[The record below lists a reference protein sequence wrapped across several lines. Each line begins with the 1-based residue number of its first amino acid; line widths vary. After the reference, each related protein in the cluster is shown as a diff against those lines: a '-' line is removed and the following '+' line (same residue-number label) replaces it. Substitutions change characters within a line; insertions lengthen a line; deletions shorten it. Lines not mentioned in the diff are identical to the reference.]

1 MKHTKPTLG
10 DIWTTTELFKWYL
23 DKQEQDT
30 NPSRFLAKLEK
41 ALKGEVYFFKGPG
54 IATLA
59 IHKDKADTIFNES
72 NLKQN
77 YHEDLDLATAANSI
91 LKEVKTL
98 PHIDKDYPLLD
109 EDMLADLCSPTL
121 EELLILILPNLAD
134 IKKYCIN
141 KQYDYDNS

>member
-10 DIWTTTELFKWYL
+10 DISTTTELFKWYL
-23 DKQEQDT
+23 VKQEQDT

-41 ALKGEVYFFKGPG
+41 ALKGEVYFFKGCG

-72 NLKQN
+72 SLQQN

-98 PHIDKDYPLLD
+98 PHIDKDCPLLD
-109 EDMLADLCSPTL
+109 NDMLADLCCSTL
-121 EELLILILPNLAD
+121 EELFILILPNLAD
-134 IKKYCIN
+134 KKNIAL
-141 KQYDYDNS
+141 